1 MDRRELLGRT
11 ALAFIAAL
19 LPATAAFAKDG
30 ADDGPGHDAGDDH
43 SDDGPD
49 HDADDDHGG
58 EGDDDGPD
66 HDADDDHGGEGND
79 NGPDHDDDQGAHDD
93 DDGPITMMMKSR
105 MRLTIGTAVAD
116 VAARTN

>member
-1 MDRRELLGRT
+1 MEDSMDRRELLGRT
-11 ALAFIAAL
+11 ALAFIATL

-43 SDDGPD
+43 GDDGPG

-66 HDADDDHGGEGND
+66 HD
-79 NGPDHDDDQGAHDD
+79 DDQGEHGD
-93 DDGPITMMMKSR
+93 DDGPNHDDDEVEDELNHRHRRRGHGRK
-105 MRLTIGTAVAD
+105 D
-116 VAARTN
+116 